1 METKYQTQHP
11 IEKTHQHANHKT
23 SNQST
28 IADPVIHT
36 TNTFKKKKKKR
47 HDEEMMKSTKNQRKK
62 KKSGMMREEKAGK
75 SSGHGFDN
83 TENVE
88 PIS

>member
-1 METKYQTQHP
+1 
-11 IEKTHQHANHKT
+11 
-23 SNQST
+23 
-28 IADPVIHT
+28 
-36 TNTFKKKKKKR
+36 
-47 HDEEMMKSTKNQRKK
+47 MMKSTKNQRKK

-75 SSGHGFDN
+75 LSGRGFDN